1 MNKILLIFAVLWV
14 GSAAWAQKTYVLS
27 MQKAIELAKQENRNI
42 LNAKTDI
49 AIAKKKVWETT
60 AIGLPQVSTDMKFND
75 MLDIPV
81 TLMPARIFDPTA
93 GPDDYVPMK
102 FGQQYGANFTFN
114 ASQLL
119 FSGEYIVGLQASK
132 TYQELSMKAALKSEN
147 DLVELVSKSYYA
159 VLFAYENK
167 KVLETTQ
174 KDIQKTYDD
183 LQKTY
188 QAGMADET
196 SVNQLELNLIT
207 VNNSLLSIQ
216 NQIRVAEQILK
227 FQIGIDVND
236 SIVLTDSLKG
246 LFENASLKAI
256 MSQNFDI
263 SKNIDYQML
272 QTQKAISNLS
282 LKREKSK
289 FLPTLSAFYSHQVS
303 GQTNNFSDYF
313 DGSLT
318 YYQSNIIGAGLTWNI
333 FNSGSK
339 YVKVQQAKLEVDKV
353 RNQEYMLEQSLSFQV
368 TQARAKLQNAYNTYL
383 KEEKNTKLAEKIY
396 KRSLVKFTNGM
407 ITSTELTQLNIQYFN
422 ARSSYYS
429 AIMNV
434 LNAKAELDKLLG
446 NNLK

>member
-1 MNKILLIFAVLWV
+1 
-14 GSAAWAQKTYVLS
+14 
-27 MQKAIELAKQENRNI
+27 
-42 LNAKTDI
+42 
-49 AIAKKKVWETT
+49 
-60 AIGLPQVSTDMKFND
+60 
-75 MLDIPV
+75 
-81 TLMPARIFDPTA
+81 
-93 GPDDYVPMK
+93 
-102 FGQQYGANFTFN
+102 
-114 ASQLL
+114 
-119 FSGEYIVGLQASK
+119 
-132 TYQELSMKAALKSEN
+132 
-147 DLVELVSKSYYA
+147 
-159 VLFAYENK
+159 
-167 KVLETTQ
+167 
-174 KDIQKTYDD
+174 
-183 LQKTY
+183 
-188 QAGMADET
+188 
-196 SVNQLELNLIT
+196 
-207 VNNSLLSIQ
+207 
-216 NQIRVAEQILK
+216 
-227 FQIGIDVND
+227 
-236 SIVLTDSLKG
+236 
-246 LFENASLKAI
+246 